1 MLRYYDEIDLFK
13 LSFKNLLIRM
23 SDMSVKYPNAKPV
36 SYIYQ
41 NNILTNIKNIYIL
54 IYESRSIYD
63 EFNKKSSK

>member
-1 MLRYYDEIDLFK
+1 
-13 LSFKNLLIRM
+13 M